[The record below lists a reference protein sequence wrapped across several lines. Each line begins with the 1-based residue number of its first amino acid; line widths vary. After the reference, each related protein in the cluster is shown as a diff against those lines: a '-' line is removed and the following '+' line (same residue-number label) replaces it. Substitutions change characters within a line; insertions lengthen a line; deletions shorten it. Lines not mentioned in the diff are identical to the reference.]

1 MPLYIAVA
9 VAAGVVLA
17 AIAWLTRRSDR
28 SIVDRMRSPD
38 RVDASGNPDSY
49 TPHSHI

>member
-1 MPLYIAVA
+1 MPLIIAIAVA
-9 VAAGVVLA
+9 VGVVFA

-28 SIVDRMRSPD
+28 SVVDRMRSPD
-38 RVDASGNPDSY
+38 RVDPTGNPDSY